1 MEFKTNNYVTWDEYV
16 KSHPEISD
24 IAAAKKIQSYEDQVF
39 SLMMR
44 LFR

>member
-1 MEFKTNNYVTWDEYV
+1 MEFKTQNYVTWEEYV
-16 KSHPEISD
+16 AAHPKMAEIP
-24 IAAAKKIQSYEDQVF
+24 AAKKIQDYEDQVF